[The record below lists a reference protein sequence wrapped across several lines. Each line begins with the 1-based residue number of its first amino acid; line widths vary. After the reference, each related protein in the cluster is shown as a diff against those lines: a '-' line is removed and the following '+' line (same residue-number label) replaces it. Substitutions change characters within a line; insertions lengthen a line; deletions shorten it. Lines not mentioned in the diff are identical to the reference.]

1 MNSENENTELNR
13 SSNSSAG
20 ASQTNWKTIIDAASN
35 SPTAGQSR
43 EGVARRYWPAIHA
56 FVRKSGISQAEAD
69 DVTQAFICDVMLGR
83 DLLARA
89 APERGRFRSL
99 LLTSVRNFAI
109 DELRRR
115 KSPTRK
121 PASGTVF
128 SLDDDLRSGDKNA
141 DLNLDEP
148 EHAFHAQ
155 WVTMMIDQAISVV
168 REWAILNSQEV
179 QWDIFNRRV
188 LEPMRTGAE
197 PISTETF
204 MKQWSLTSPAQVAN
218 TLARMKRKFVAA
230 LMEQL
235 GNFDDDPDMI
245 HREVSTLL
253 QALERKTR

>member
-1 MNSENENTELNR
+1 
-13 SSNSSAG
+13 
-20 ASQTNWKTIIDAASN
+20 
-35 SPTAGQSR
+35 
-43 EGVARRYWPAIHA
+43 
-56 FVRKSGISQAEAD
+56 
-69 DVTQAFICDVMLGR
+69 MLGR

-121 PASGTVF
+121 PANGNVF

-168 REWAILNSQEV
+168 REWAIVNSQEV
-179 QWDIFNRRV
+179 QWDIFNRRI